1 MIPTDLHPFVQQY
14 APSLFSSIRLLT
26 TEERTR
32 LIDNGNSAESWDT
45 IGVINGF
52 DPSVVKNSRFFGCVI
67 IGYQDHATPRKQY
80 LLKGIYHSTIGNSII
95 GNNVVLNNVGLCNFY
110 YISDNVTLSNVGEIN
125 TTPNAR
131 FGCGGLLNG
140 NRTGIDLINENGGR
154 SIIPF
159 PDITCSDA
167 FIVAKFKGDS
177 TLQQRFS
184 ELADV
189 SCITHIAGIGI
200 IGKHSIVKNVTAIK
214 DCCMGD
220 HTIIDGA
227 LLLDNSTIR
236 SIEHEKT
243 SIGHGVQIRD
253 SIVGYGNH
261 IDSASQL
268 TSVISGECV
277 SIHQCARISHSFIG
291 DNSAI
296 GCCEIAHS
304 LIFPSHGEHHNNS
317 FLIASMIGGQSNIAA
332 GATIGSNHNSR
343 TNDGELWASRGFW
356 PGLCTSFKHNS
367 KFASFILCA
376 KSDYPAELCIPF
388 PFSLICNDL
397 RNDTLVIYPA
407 YYFTYNMY
415 AFIRSKVKFIKRDK
429 RALKEQHIEH
439 DPLAPDTIE
448 EILTAISILEF
459 ETGRQWFE
467 NQKLPL
473 PAESECRKKGR
484 EILLSNSTINDIC
497 IKGTFEKSNRPV
509 VIRKV
514 AESWKMYHTILRWY
528 CASEIIYYY
537 SLTSCDFS
545 ILHLPARKKKW
556 VNCGGQIISQDD
568 LDLILDK
575 IKNTVSIHSWKDV
588 HTLFTASFD
597 RYKEDRFKH
606 ALATL
611 AYLEF
616 CTETDFSLKE
626 IVIGLQKTIPLLQTI
641 LDLIAQSRK
650 KDYTDPFRTM
660 VYDSS
665 DELTNVLG
673 DFEQDTVISD
683 LKAEIAAL
691 ENAITAFTAQSF
703 GNA

>member
-1 MIPTDLHPFVQQY
+1 MIPTDLYPFVQQY

-26 TEERTR
+26 TEERGR
-32 LIDNGNSAESWDT
+32 LIENGNSAESWDS
-45 IGVINGF
+45 IGVIDGF
-52 DPSVVKNSRFFGCVI
+52 DPSIVKNTRFFGCVI
-67 IGYQDHATPRKQY
+67 IGYQEHGASRNPY
-80 LLKGIYHSTIGNSII
+80 LLKGIHQCTIGNSII
-95 GNNVVLNNVGLCNFY
+95 GNNVTLNNVGLCNFY
-110 YISDNVTLSNVGEIN
+110 NICDNVTLYNIGEIC

-131 FGCGGLLNG
+131 FGCGGLLDG
-140 NRTGIDLINENGGR
+140 TRKGIDLINENGGR
-154 SIIPF
+154 AVIPF
-159 PDITCSDA
+159 PDITCTDA

-177 TLQQRFS
+177 VLQKRFS

-189 SCITHIAGIGI
+189 SCITHIGGIGI
-200 IGKHSIVKNVTAIK
+200 IGKHSFVKNVTVIK
-214 DCCMGD
+214 DCCLGD
-220 HTIIDGA
+220 HAIIDGA

-236 SIEHEKT
+236 SIEHEQT
-243 SIGHGVQIRD
+243 SVGHGVQIRD

-268 TSVISGECV
+268 TNVICGECV

-291 DNSAI
+291 DNAAI

-304 LIFPSHGEHHNNS
+304 LIFPSHGQHHNNS

-367 KFASFILCA
+367 KFASFILSA

-388 PFSLICNDL
+388 PFSLICNDFK
-397 RNDTLVIYPA
+397 NDALVIYPA
-407 YYFTYNMY
+407 YYFTHNMY

-448 EILTAISILEF
+448 EILAAIDILEY
-459 ETGRQWFE
+459 ETARHWFE
-467 NQKLPL
+467 NQKLPV
-473 PAESECRKKGR
+473 PPDAECRKKGR
-484 EILLSNSTINDIC
+484 EILISNNTITDIN
-497 IKGTFEKSNRPV
+497 IKGTFEKSTRTT

-528 CASEIIYYY
+528 CASEIIKY
-537 SLTSCDFS
+537 SKLTSCDFS
-545 ILHLPARKKKW
+545 TLQIPSRKKKW

-568 LDLILDK
+568 LDLIFDK
-575 IKNTVSIHSWKDV
+575 IKNDTLIHSWKDV
-588 HTLFTASFD
+588 NTLFTASFK
-597 RYKEDRFKH
+597 RYNNDRFEH

-611 AYLEF
+611 ARLEF
-616 CTETDFSLKE
+616 CAEVDFSVKE
-626 IVIGLQKTIPLLQTI
+626 IKNGLQKTIPLLQTI
-641 LDLIAQSRK
+641 WDLVVQSRK

-660 VYDSS
+660 VYDTD
-665 DELTNVLG
+665 DEMSLVLG
-673 DFEQDTVISD
+673 DFESDTVISD
-683 LKAEIAAL
+683 LKKEVTAL
-691 ENAITAFTAQSF
+691 ENAITAFTEQL
-703 GNA
+703 